1 MGSTTKFIFFIFFKY
16 TKFANFMFKNYL
28 KIAFRNLWN
37 NKFFTVINVIGLA
50 LGLVACLLI
59 SLFIYDELSYDRFHK
74 NAKNTYRVFKKEKQA
89 NDVFETAVTPG
100 PLAPTLKSDFPEVVE
115 VARVGGWNG
124 NFRQGDKVFEE
135 KLLFFG
141 DHELFKIF
149 DFPLVKG
156 NINTVLKK
164 PNELVINEKTALK
177 YFGEGWEKNKDILG
191 KTFKLNGGDEFVLVG
206 VAKDLPSNSH
216 FQFDFLMSFEY
227 VKLDKWSYNWGSN
240 NFHTYVQLRED
251 ADVADFGQKIEK
263 QLIKYSEK
271 TESKLHLQALTD
283 IHLYSKFAFYTDSW
297 NSRGDILYV
306 KIFAVV
312 GLIALFIACFNFI
325 NLTTA
330 RASKRSKEVGIR
342 KVIGAQRYQLVIQ
355 FIGESLLLVGGAVVI
370 ALVLVAYLLPFF
382 NQISDKNLFIN
393 YLDLNFWFIALSLAL
408 MVSLVGGLYPAMLLS
423 SYQPVKVLKGILKID
438 SGKNFRTSLITLQ
451 FVLSIALIICTIGI
465 YTQLNY
471 IQEKDLGFDKAQLMY
486 VRMGGNLR
494 GKSSLLKED
503 LQKLSF
509 VEAVSAST
517 SNLVNTANESNIAY
531 EGQTKSDDFVIT
543 QMMAD
548 PDFIPLAGMQMV
560 HGRNF
565 SYQTKADTAGFIINE
580 EAAKR
585 MGYAGESAI
594 GKKVKFWGLDGSIIG
609 VAKDFHFRPLHV
621 PIAPLIIRYRPLEF
635 YFNLLVKV
643 KPNQINQLIE
653 TLPTLYKK
661 YEAESPLQY
670 GFVEEGLDKQ
680 YWQEQKMGKIILYFS
695 CLSIFIACLGLLGLA
710 SFSAETRTKEIGIRK
725 VLGASVLQISAL
737 LSKDFLK
744 LVLIAFVIASPIAY
758 YFMDKWLADFAY
770 RISISWWIFA
780 VAGLSAVLIALLTV
794 SWQSIKAAVANPVKS
809 LRSE

>member
-1 MGSTTKFIFFIFFKY
+1 MI
-16 TKFANFMFKNYL
+16 KNYL
-28 KIAFRNLWN
+28 KIAFRSLWN

-59 SLFIYDELSYDRFHK
+59 SLFIYEELSYDRFHK
-74 NAKNTYRVFKKEKQA
+74 NAKNIYRVFKYEQQSGEFY
-89 NDVFETAVTPG
+89 DVAVTSG
-100 PLAPTLKSDFPEVVE
+100 LLAPTLKSDFPEVAE
-115 VARVGGWNG
+115 VARIGGWYG
-124 NFRQGDKVFEE
+124 NFRQGEKIFEE
-135 KLLFFG
+135 KQMFFA
-141 DHELFKIF
+141 DHELFRIF

-164 PNELVINEKTALK
+164 PNELIINEKTALK
-177 YFGEGWEKNKDILG
+177 YFGEGWEKDNSILG
-191 KTFKLNGGDEFVLVG
+191 KPFKLNGGDEFILVG
-206 VAKDLPSNSH
+206 VAKDLPTNSH

-227 VKLDKWSYNWGSN
+227 VKQDKWSYNWGSS
-240 NFHTYVQLRED
+240 NFHTYVQLQEGANARE
-251 ADVADFGQKIEK
+251 FEQKIEN
-263 QLIKYSEK
+263 QLIKYNEK
-271 TESKLHLQALTD
+271 TESKLKLQALTD
-283 IHLYSKFAFYTDSW
+283 IHLYSKFAFFTDSW

-306 KIFAVV
+306 KIFATV
-312 GLIALFIACFNFI
+312 GFIVLFIACFNFI

-330 RASKRSKEVGIR
+330 RASKRSKEVGVR

-355 FIGESLLLVGGAVVI
+355 FVGESFMLVITALVI
-370 ALVLVAYLLPFF
+370 ALASLAYVLPFF
-382 NQISDKNLFIN
+382 NQITEKILIIN
-393 YLDLNFWFIALSLAL
+393 YLSIDFWLFVFAFALVIGLLA
-408 MVSLVGGLYPAMLLS
+408 GAYPALLLS

-438 SGKNFRTSLITLQ
+438 SGKNFRKTLIAVQ
-451 FVLSIALIICTIGI
+451 FIFSIALIICTVGI
-465 YTQLNY
+465 YSQLQF
-471 IQEKDLGFDKAQLMY
+471 IQEKDLGFDKAQLLY

-494 GKSSLLKED
+494 AKSSLLKED

-517 SNLVNTANESNIAY
+517 SNLVNTANESNIEY
-531 EGQTKSDDFVIT
+531 EGQTNSDDFLIT
-543 QMMAD
+543 QMMTD
-548 PDFIPLAGMQMV
+548 PDFIPLAGMKMV

-585 MGYAGESAI
+585 MGYTGGSAI

-609 VAKDFHFRPLHV
+609 VAKDFHFRPLNV

-643 KPNQINQLIE
+643 KPNQVNQLVE
-653 TLPTLYKK
+653 TLPTLYNK
-661 YEAESPLQY
+661 YEAETPLQY
-670 GFVEEGLDKQ
+670 GFVEEGLNKQ
-680 YWQEQKMGKIILYFS
+680 YWQEQKMGKIVLYFS
-695 CLSIFIACLGLLGLA
+695 CLSIFIACLGLFGLA
-710 SFSAETRTKEIGIRK
+710 AFSAETRTKEIGIRK
-725 VLGASVLQISAL
+725 ILGASILQITTL

-770 RISISWWIFA
+770 RITISWWIFA
-780 VAGLSAVLIALLTV
+780 VAGVSAVLIALITV
-794 SWQSIKAAVANPVKS
+794 GWQSIKAAVANPVKS

>member
-1 MGSTTKFIFFIFFKY
+1 
-16 TKFANFMFKNYL
+16 MFKNYL

-59 SLFIYDELSYDRFHK
+59 SLFIYEELSYDRFHK
-74 NAKNTYRVFKKEKQA
+74 NAKNIYRVFKKENQA
-89 NDVFETAVTPG
+89 DGQYETAVTPG
-100 PLAPTLKSDFPEVVE
+100 PLAPTLKGDFPEVAE
-115 VARVGGWNG
+115 VARIGGWYG
-124 NFRQGDKVFEE
+124 NFRQGEKVFEE
-135 KLLFFG
+135 KQMFFV
-141 DHELFKIF
+141 DHELFRIF

-156 NINTVLKK
+156 SINTVLKK

-177 YFGEGWEKNKDILG
+177 YFGEGWEKNNSILG
-191 KTFKLNGGDEFVLVG
+191 KPFKLNGGDEFILVG
-206 VAKDLPSNSH
+206 IAKDLPTNSH

-227 VKLDKWSYNWGSN
+227 VKQDKSSYNWGSN
-240 NFHTYVQLRED
+240 NFHTYVLLQEG
-251 ADVADFGQKIEK
+251 ANAKEFEQKIEN
-263 QLIKYSEK
+263 QLIKYNEK
-271 TESKLHLQALTD
+271 TESKLKLQALTD

-306 KIFAVV
+306 KIFAAV
-312 GLIALFIACFNFI
+312 GFIVLFIACFNFI

-330 RASKRSKEVGIR
+330 RASKRSKEVGVR

-355 FIGESLLLVGGAVVI
+355 FVGESLMLVIAALVI
-370 ALVLVAYLLPFF
+370 ALSLLAYVLPFF
-382 NQISDKNLFIN
+382 NQITEKTLIIN
-393 YLDLNFWFIALSLAL
+393 YLSIDFWLFVFAFALAIGLLA
-408 MVSLVGGLYPAMLLS
+408 GAYPALLLS

-438 SGKNFRTSLITLQ
+438 SGKNFRKTLIAVQ
-451 FVLSIALIICTIGI
+451 FIFSIALIICTVGI
-465 YTQLNY
+465 YSQLQF
-471 IQEKDLGFDKAQLMY
+471 IQEKDLGFDKAQLLY

-494 GKSSLLKED
+494 AKSSLLKED

-517 SNLVNTANESNIAY
+517 SNLVNTANESNIEY

-543 QMMAD
+543 QMMTD
-548 PDFIPLAGMQMV
+548 PDFIPLAGMKMV

-585 MGYAGESAI
+585 MGYTGESAI

-609 VAKDFHFRPLHV
+609 VAKDFHFRPLNV
-621 PIAPLIIRYRPLEF
+621 PIAPLIMRYRPQEF

-643 KPNQINQLIE
+643 KPNQVNQLVE
-653 TLPTLYKK
+653 TLPALYNK
-661 YEAESPLQY
+661 YEAETPLQY
-670 GFVEEGLDKQ
+670 GFVEEGLNKQ
-680 YWQEQKMGKIILYFS
+680 YWQEQKMGKIVLYFS
-695 CLSIFIACLGLLGLA
+695 CLSIFIACLGLFGLA
-710 SFSAETRTKEIGIRK
+710 AFSAETRTKEIGIRK
-725 VLGASVLQISAL
+725 VLGANILQITTL

-744 LVLIAFVIASPIAY
+744 LVLLAFMIASPIAY

-770 RISISWWIFA
+770 RITISWWIFA
-780 VAGLSAVLIALLTV
+780 VSGISAVLIALITV
-794 SWQSIKAAVANPVKS
+794 SWQSIKAALMNPVKS